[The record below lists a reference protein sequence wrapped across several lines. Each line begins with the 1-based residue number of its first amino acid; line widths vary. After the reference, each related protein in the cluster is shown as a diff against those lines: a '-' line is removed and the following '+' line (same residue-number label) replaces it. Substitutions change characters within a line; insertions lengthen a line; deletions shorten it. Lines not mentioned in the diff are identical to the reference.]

1 MLVLCA
7 GLLFLGKKGKKR
19 KESEDESLCDPTKR
33 LLNPGRDSELRLNS
47 NLGAERPGGLSQT
60 QTPWSVERPPCQV
73 SQISAQVIF
82 PFGFLKFFFL
92 LLFFNF
98 LKIN

>member
-7 GLLFLGKKGKKR
+7 GLLFLGKKAEK

-60 QTPWSVERPPCQV
+60 QTPWSAERPPCQV

-82 PFGFLKFFFL
+82 PFGFLKFFSYYCFL
-92 LLFFNF
+92 
-98 LKIN
+98 IC

>member
-1 MLVLCA
+1 MCRTFVLREKRQ
-7 GLLFLGKKGKKR
+7 KKK

-92 LLFFNF
+92 LLFFNL
-98 LKIN
+98 LKISKLN